1 MQNNGRIKGTREK
14 APGLSTM
21 FMLGCRCLLTG
32 ILLLGTGCGGTQE
45 KVVSEKVVNVKAAS
59 IEKKALRPFVETVGT
74 LKPFEE
80 VIVSS
85 EIEGILKLIT
95 VVEGSKVSKGMLLA
109 EVNDTD
115 YQLAFRQAEA
125 AVRQAEATLANAKQ
139 EYQRKEALYKEQLV
153 TQQQFDDI
161 AARREVAEGE
171 IDRAKSL
178 LALAREKLSKT
189 KIFAAMT
196 GEVKEKKVTAGDYMK
211 NATPLISLIQTNP
224 LKLNFTV
231 IEKDVGKLKI
241 GQDVT
246 FRVDS
251 FPDRTFQGHVK
262 NIYAHMDEKSRSL
275 QVEAVVPN
283 VHGTLKP
290 GLFARVILYTG
301 RERETI
307 IIPITALLYE
317 ASNIKVFVIE
327 NGRAVERF
335 IKVGQKYGEF
345 MEIIDGLQFGEQLII
360 AGQNNLA
367 KGVKVN
373 VAR

>member
-1 MQNNGRIKGTREK
+1 
-14 APGLSTM
+14 
-21 FMLGCRCLLTG
+21 MLGCGCLLAG
-32 ILLLGTGCGGTQE
+32 ILLLGTGCSGKQE
-45 KVVSEKVVNVKAAS
+45 KVVSEKVVNVKAAA

-85 EIEGILKLIT
+85 EIEGLLKRIT

-115 YQLAFRQAEA
+115 YQLALKQAEA
-125 AVRQAEATLANAKQ
+125 TVRQAEATLANAKQ

-161 AARREVAEGE
+161 AARREVTEGE
-171 IDRAKSL
+171 IDRAKSA
-178 LALAREKLSKT
+178 LALAKEKLSKT
-189 KIFAAMT
+189 KIYAPMA

-211 NATPLISLIQTNP
+211 NATPLISLIQINP
-224 LKLNFTV
+224 LKVNFTI
-231 IEKDVGKLKI
+231 IEKDVGKLRI

-283 VHGTLKP
+283 IHGLLKP

-301 RERETI
+301 QEKDTI

-317 ASNIKVFVIE
+317 ASNIKVFLIE